1 MMRAPCEER
10 YRKILPFI
18 RSELA
23 RVLVIEYHLS
33 QRDVAKILGVTEA
46 AVSQYL
52 KGKRG
57 KYRDSHV
64 EKAVRKV
71 AERIVKRKETLP
83 FCILCKELTP
93 RIQE

>member
-10 YRKILPFI
+10 YRKILPFV

-23 RVLVIEYHLS
+23 RVLVTEYHLS
-33 QRDVAKILGVTEA
+33 QKKVAEILGVTEA

-57 KYRDSHV
+57 KYKDHRV
-64 EKAVRKV
+64 EKAIRKV
-71 AERIVKRKETLP
+71 AKKIVEGDDSLP
-83 FCILCKELTP
+83 FCILCREINLQT
-93 RIQE
+93 QE